1 MVGMPYF
8 RQVVHAD
15 TGCLVHLIGCPS
27 HGVMGIVDPL
37 RNHVEE
43 YLRIIDDEG
52 YQLTHVIDTHIHG
65 DHVSGSRVLAE
76 KAGAKVLMHES
87 TEAAFP
93 FQGLKDGE
101 VFQIGNPKI
110 KALHTPGH
118 TPESITLNFDR
129 RLLLTG
135 DTLFVGDVGRID
147 LYKGA
152 TADAIY
158 DSVQRLMALEDHLAV
173 FPAHY
178 GNSMC
183 GKGLSPVT
191 STTLGVERRTNYALK
206 AQSKEEFIKLVT
218 EDLPP
223 PPDDY
228 VRIKRI
234 NAGLEEA

>member
-1 MVGMPYF
+1 
-8 RQVVHAD
+8 
-15 TGCLVHLIGCPS
+15 
-27 HGVMGIVDPL
+27 
-37 RNHVEE
+37 
-43 YLRIIDDEG
+43 
-52 YQLTHVIDTHIHG
+52 LTHIIDTHIHG
-65 DHVSGSRVLAE
+65 DHVSGSRALAE
-76 KAGAKVLMHES
+76 RTGAKIYMHES
-87 TEAAFP
+87 TEANFP
-93 FQGLKDGE
+93 FEHFRDGE
-101 VFQIGNPKI
+101 LFQIGNPKV
-110 KALHTPGH
+110 KVFHTPGH
-118 TPESITLNFDR
+118 TPESITLSFDK

-152 TADAIY
+152 TVDAIY
-158 DSVQRLMALEDHLAV
+158 DSVQRLMTLDDYLAV

-191 STTLGVERRTNYALK
+191 STTLGVERRTNYAVK
-206 AQSKEEFIKLVT
+206 AASREEFLKLVN

-223 PPDDY
+223 PPEEY